1 MNKALTNAQ
10 LIKAIGL
17 DKSTNP
23 TAKYTLLI
31 CAHVCMDWRKRSAAI
46 SADDIAEASS
56 QSSRQVKRHFKALIE
71 AGWLQRRSE
80 IRSKG
85 LHHKSVTTLNIAKAQ
100 EILDGLCDVTE
111 LVKPDVTE
119 LVKPDVTEL
128 VKPDVTES
136 VSAKNVTADV
146 TELVSHDVTELVKPL
161 PKMSH
166 ISIYT
171 NNKQYNNNREEVE
184 PELESARE
192 DREPSNE
199 EQQRAD
205 LWDSIMSDPKPEIT
219 EELRDG
225 LWYVSDIYDELEYK
239 RKIMWEI
246 NHHERQDIRRALWNH
261 SDGDKLYTKM
271 KHERIA
277 PRSAIDWVG
286 LQAAGH
292 MPKIKTPK
300 APPQKPN
307 SYTVTPDRQAEI
319 LAADQAWL
327 NIINS
332 KGNDEW

>member
-111 LVKPDVTE
+111 LVKPDV
-119 LVKPDVTEL
+119 KEL

-246 NHHERQDIRRALWNH
+246 NHHERPDIRRALWNH

-300 APPQKPN
+300 APPQKPTT
-307 SYTVTPDRQAEI
+307 YTVTPERQAEI
-319 LAADQAWL
+319 LD
-327 NIINS
+327 
-332 KGNDEW
+332 

>member
-1 MNKALTNAQ
+1 MKEMEARLAIMAVEELTAAQKLIMLYILTRVDWQDWTGSVSTNDIEQGTKQSTRNIKRSLKALDD
-10 LIKAIGL
+10 LGYIDRSIK
-17 DKSTNP
+17 
-23 TAKYTLLI
+23 
-31 CAHVCMDWRKRSAAI
+31 
-46 SADDIAEASS
+46 
-56 QSSRQVKRHFKALIE
+56 
-71 AGWLQRRSE
+71 RRDN
-80 IRSKG
+80 G
-85 LHHKSVTTLNIAKAQ
+85 LHHKASIRVCVSLLGDRKS
-100 EILDGLCDVTE
+100 
-111 LVKPDVTE
+111 P
-119 LVKPDVTEL
+119 PM
-128 VKPDVTES
+128 VTES
-136 VSAKNVTADV
+136 HHEEAKDSDRKSPPMV
-146 TELVSHDVTELVKPL
+146 TESHHSKAKGGDRKSLGVVTDWHEGGDRKSPNNN
-161 PKMSH
+161 
-166 ISIYT
+166 IDQYNI
-171 NNKQYNNNREEVE
+171 NNKQYNNNREEAE

-205 LWDSIMSDPKPEIT
+205 LWDSIMDHPKPEIT

-239 RKIMWEI
+239 RQIMWEI

-261 SDGDKLYTKM
+261 QAGDELYTKM

-292 MPKIKTPK
+292 MPAIKTPK
-300 APPQKPN
+300 APPQKPT
-307 SYTVTPDRQAEI
+307 SYTVTPERQAEI